1 MPLGELE
8 VAVLHEGLQGL
19 DAGVLVLD
27 AVDLLDGEVL
37 ADFGGLLPHDL
48 GKVVL
53 KLNRLDAEL
62 VEGLLVLPLQTAGRL
77 DRVLNDFVRLAL
89 GDVGNHDVH
98 VARRGVLRH
107 GDDRRGVALAVL
119 AEGGVVRRDEQ
130 EPRLGE
136 VRGKLPV
143 VVVVD
148 PLLGKRAVLRVDGL
162 VLDLAAEGRL
172 ALRYPHN
179 HEGVV
184 GELLLPQDGG
194 SFQHRG
200 LVRLEE
206 VLGVLLVPGVLKVG
220 EDALPGVPQG
230 RVCRE
235 GDDALVADG
244 LILGVLGDIGEEGV
258 VVEQRSDVDD
268 VRVGVARL
276 AHGLIEP
283 VPELLSLLGC
293 VDVLVVLEVVAQD
306 EVGPPLFVPP
316 SADLLARA
324 QRLDLDPVREEDD
337 RRLPDAAHKLPE
349 VLPERRVLLKLRFD
363 VGEEALGLFRAVR
376 EDDLVVLVGVHRR
389 VDGVLEGE
397 VRALGVSTRG
407 LDRPPA
413 SVRPADFLRVGGGVQ
428 PLHDALAEDAVE
440 LLVKR
445 GRRPHKVV
453 GEVGPPEVA
462 QVNRPELPA

>member
-1 MPLGELE
+1 MGSFWISLLK
-8 VAVLHEGLQGL
+8 
-19 DAGVLVLD
+19 DASPSDTLITM
-27 AVDLLDGEVL
+27 
-37 ADFGGLLPHDL
+37 
-48 GKVVL
+48 
-53 KLNRLDAEL
+53 R
-62 VEGLLVLPLQTAGRL
+62 
-77 DRVLNDFVRLAL
+77 
-89 GDVGNHDVH
+89 
-98 VARRGVLRH
+98 
-107 GDDRRGVALAVL
+107 
-119 AEGGVVRRDEQ
+119 
-130 EPRLGE
+130 
-136 VRGKLPV
+136 
-143 VVVVD
+143 
-148 PLLGKRAVLRVDGL
+148 
-162 VLDLAAEGRL
+162 
-172 ALRYPHN
+172 
-179 HEGVV
+179 GVV

-206 VLGVLLVPGVLKVG
+206 VLGVFLVPGVLKVG

-337 RRLPDAAHKLPE
+337 RRLPDAATSSPKSSRSAAFSSSS
-349 VLPERRVLLKLRFD
+349 VLMSERKPS
-363 VGEEALGLFRAVR
+363 AC
-376 EDDLVVLVGVHRR
+376 
-389 VDGVLEGE
+389 
-397 VRALGVSTRG
+397 S
-407 LDRPPA
+407 
-413 SVRPADFLRVGGGVQ
+413 
-428 PLHDALAEDAVE
+428 E
-440 LLVKR
+440 LSER
-445 GRRPHKVV
+445 MIS
-453 GEVGPPEVA
+453 
-462 QVNRPELPA
+462 